1 MSKSRITSILN
12 VTPSDLDLCDGLD
25 NVSDNVDDDTNAH
38 SDNTPLNSAVNDVVN
53 TVNSS
58 NNTPELLHSYDP
70 NTNNVSQKIF
80 HLL

>member
-1 MSKSRITSILN
+1 M
-12 VTPSDLDLCDGLD
+12 DLCDGLD

-58 NNTPELLHSYDP
+58 NSTPELLHSYDP
-70 NTNNVSQKIF
+70 NTINVSQKNISVAMNILEKF
-80 HLL
+80 K